1 MIEKQAFGRSGHQS
15 SRTLLGAAAF
25 GKVTQGQA
33 DATIELALQH
43 GVNHVDTAASYGE
56 SELRIGSWIRRH
68 GKNFFLASKTGERTA
83 AAAREQIRRS
93 LEQLEVD
100 QIDLLQLH
108 NLVEPEAWQT
118 ALGPGGALEAAIEAR
133 SEGLVRFIGVTGHG
147 LHAPAQHLRALER
160 FDFDSVLFP
169 FSYILSQNRE
179 YWADV
184 EALLKVCEQRQV
196 AVQTIKAIVRAPWG
210 DRPQAGPTW
219 YEPLQEQS
227 EIDLAVHW
235 VLSRRQVFLNT
246 VGDIALIPKV
256 LDAAERFANAG
267 PAEAAMA
274 AQLER
279 MRMSNLFVTGWV

>member
-1 MIEKQAFGRSGHQS
+1 MIEKQPFGRTGHLS
-15 SRTLLGAAAF
+15 ARTLLGAAAF
-25 GKVTQGQA
+25 GQVTQGQA

-43 GVNHVDTAASYGE
+43 GVNHIDTAASYGD
-56 SELRIGSWIRRH
+56 SELRIGSWIKRH
-68 GKNFFLASKTGERTA
+68 GKQFFLASKTGERTA
-83 AAAREQIRRS
+83 AGAREQIRRS
-93 LEQLEVD
+93 LEKLEVD

-133 SEGLVRFIGVTGHG
+133 AEGLVRFIGVTGHG
-147 LHAPAQHLRALER
+147 LAAPAQHRRALER
-160 FDFDSVLFP
+160 FDFDSVLCP
-169 FSYILSQNRE
+169 FSYILSQNKE

-184 EALLKVCEQRQV
+184 EALLQVCAQRQV

-210 DRPQAGPTW
+210 ERLQQGPTW
-219 YEPLQEQS
+219 YEPLQEQA

-235 VLSRRQVFLNT
+235 VLGRKQVFLNT

-256 LDAAERFANAG
+256 LDAAERFSAG
-267 PAEAAMA
+267 PADAAMA
-274 AQLER
+274 QQLER

>member
-1 MIEKQAFGRSGHQS
+1 MIEKKLFGRTGHQS
-15 SRTLLGAAAF
+15 ARTLLGAAAF

-43 GVNHVDTAASYGE
+43 GVNHIDTAASYGE
-56 SELRIGSWIRRH
+56 SEQRIGSWIRRH
-68 GKNFFLASKTGERTA
+68 GKSFFLATKTGERTA

-93 LEQLEVD
+93 LDNLQVE

-133 SEGLVRFIGVTGHG
+133 DEGLVRFIGVTGHG
-147 LHAPAQHLRALER
+147 LHAPAQHRRALER
-160 FDFDSVLFP
+160 FDFDSVLCP

-184 EALLKVCEQRQV
+184 EALLQVCEQRQV

-235 VLSRRQVFLNT
+235 VLARRQVFLNT

-256 LDAAERFANAG
+256 LDAAERFGSG
-267 PAEAAMA
+267 PADAAMA

>member
-1 MIEKQAFGRSGHQS
+1 MIERQPFGRTGHQS
-15 SRTLLGAAAF
+15 ARTLLGAAAF

-33 DATIELALQH
+33 DACIELALQH
-43 GVNHVDTAASYGE
+43 GVNHIDTAASYGDA
-56 SELRIGSWIRRH
+56 ELRIGSWIKRH
-68 GKNFFLASKTGERTA
+68 GKSFFLATKTGERTRA
-83 AAAREQIRRS
+83 TARDQIRRS
-93 LEQLEVD
+93 LEKLEVD
-100 QIDLLQLH
+100 QVDLLQLH
-108 NLVEPEAWQT
+108 NLVEPEGWQT

-133 SEGLVRFIGVTGHG
+133 EEGLVRFIGVTGHG
-147 LHAPAQHLRALER
+147 LNAPAQHRLALER
-160 FDFDSVLFP
+160 FDFDSVLCP

-210 DRPQAGPTW
+210 ERAQDGPTW

-235 VLSRRQVFLNT
+235 VLGRQQVFLNT
-246 VGDIALIPKV
+246 VGDVALIPKV
-256 LDAAERFANAG
+256 LDAAERFGAG